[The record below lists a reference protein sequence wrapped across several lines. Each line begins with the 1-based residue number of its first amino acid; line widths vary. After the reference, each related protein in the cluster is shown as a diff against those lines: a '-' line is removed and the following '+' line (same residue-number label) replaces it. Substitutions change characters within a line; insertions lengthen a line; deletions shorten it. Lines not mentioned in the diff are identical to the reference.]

1 MTSSDECNGIGNN
14 LVIRIGLDS
23 LARHPRFTL
32 GLDTVSIFRE
42 EGELQE
48 KVLIFTVEISGVV
61 G

>member
-1 MTSSDECNGIGNN
+1 M
-14 LVIRIGLDS
+14 IRIGLVLS

-32 GLDTVSIFRE
+32 GLDTVSIFRV

-48 KVLIFTVEISGVV
+48 EVLVFTVEISGVV